1 MSIFEFAGHQLD
13 LREGRL
19 LRKGRDISLRPKS
32 FSLLIYLLENAGR
45 VLSKDE
51 LAAAVWPNVMVT
63 DDSLTQCI
71 KDIRRTLGKDADGL
85 IRTVPCRGYAI
96 DKTRIVRVEPMDEA
110 GDRWTDR
117 QSIAVLPFTSVE
129 GTADHPWL
137 SYGVAEDIITAL
149 AKSPTLFVISRN
161 VSFTKNSQTSD
172 FASLGRELGARY
184 VLCGSF
190 QLRSKRLRLT
200 AQLVEAHTGGVVW
213 VERFEREIGQIFEIQ
228 DEITNSIVERL
239 KAEFLPEAKSEIG
252 SSRPDDLEAYI
263 CYLRARELSHE
274 WTTPLVIKARRLF
287 VRASEL
293 DPAYARALSGIAVC
307 DAFLHEWHSV
317 TLHKART
324 VEAASSA
331 LKLNPTIP
339 EAYAARGFA
348 MFREGFE
355 GQAHRDLQ
363 KALSIDPDCYEA
375 NFFYAFMCR
384 SIGDYERAIK
394 HYELAAWLRLTDY
407 VSPNALTGLF
417 PPGDPR
423 IREWAHLCVDRAERA
438 VDLHPEDSGPLCR
451 GAVGLMY
458 IGQREK
464 ARRWIG
470 RALAIDPEDLI
481 VIYNAA
487 SVQALMGEVET
498 AVELLERYMIGSD
511 RKAAI
516 GTILHDREFDAIRDH
531 PRYLALL
538 HAGIR
543 SAAIARSQGVESR
556 AQIRHRL

>member
-1 MSIFEFAGHQLD
+1 MSIFEFAGHQPD

-19 LRKGRDISLRPKS
+19 LKKGRDISLRPKS

-71 KDIRRTLGKDADGL
+71 KDIRRTLGKDGDGL

-96 DKTRIVRVEPMDEA
+96 DKARIARVEPADKTV
-110 GDRWTDR
+110 DRRTDR

-129 GTADHPWL
+129 GTDCHPWL

-161 VSFTKNSQTSD
+161 VSFAKSRQSSD
-172 FASLGRELGARY
+172 FVSLGRELGARY

-190 QLRSKRLRLT
+190 QLRSKQLRLT

-213 VERFEREIGQIFEIQ
+213 VERFERELGRIFEIQ

-263 CYLRARELSHE
+263 CCLRARELSHE

-324 VEAASSA
+324 VEAASGA
-331 LKLNPTIP
+331 LKLNPAIP

-348 MFREGFE
+348 MFREGLE
-355 GQAHRDLQ
+355 GQARRDLQ
-363 KALSIDPDCYEA
+363 MALSIDPDCYEA

-384 SIGDYERAIK
+384 SIGDYEEAIR
-394 HYELAAWLRLTDY
+394 HYEFAAWLRLTDY

-423 IREWAHLCVDRAERA
+423 IRKWAHLCVDRAERA

-487 SVQALMGEVET
+487 SVHALMGEVET

-511 RKAAI
+511 WKAAR

-538 HAGIR
+538 HVGNQGTAITAGQR
-543 SAAIARSQGVESR
+543 MRDLA
-556 AQIRHRL
+556 